1 MFNQVINLV
10 VIAHQWKIIHGVH
23 NNTLVLRSVFCHSPE
38 ARFQNVISIQKRL
51 FSSWFHPDFILERK
65 RFYCNYYSK
74 CQFFTYNFIKEL
86 CDRCCIIKI
95 SGQFFIILFFLCRGL
110 QGHGLSKWTH

>member
-51 FSSWFHPDFILERK
+51 FSSWFHPDFILEARD
-65 RFYCNYYSK
+65 
-74 CQFFTYNFIKEL
+74 FTTVIIATASSLALKDL
-86 CDRCCIIKI
+86 CDRCCIVKI
-95 SGQFFIILFFLCRGL
+95 SGQFFVILF
-110 QGHGLSKWTH
+110 LSAGVYRATN